1 MTGMWSN
8 ITDEDIENADN
19 TVQNPN
25 EGDIFGSGSMDEETE
40 PAAINDTIPLVDV
53 LDWNEKEHPRRSNGQ
68 FSTNK
73 DKNANI
79 APSARGTNYL
89 KVKGFSNKQK
99 LMNHWK
105 NGRTHRDEYPDLT
118 MEQYV
123 ATAVK
128 LAESPVGGDIL
139 GHIDKNDDVI
149 RYNVKTNDFVKASL
163 TKGIRTMFKPDEGF
177 KYYQRMLEGDLKHG
191 GRK

>member
-1 MTGMWSN
+1 M
-8 ITDEDIENADN
+8 E
-19 TVQNPN
+19 
-25 EGDIFGSGSMDEETE
+25 EETE
-40 PAAINDTIPLVDV
+40 PAAINDAIPFIDV
-53 LDWNEKEHPRRSNGQ
+53 FDDWNEEKHPRRNNGQ
-68 FSTNK
+68 FGSGSTSPN
-73 DKNANI
+73 KNANI
-79 APSARGTNYL
+79 APSAKGANRL

-139 GHIDKNDDVI
+139 GHIDKDGVVI
-149 RYNVKTNDFVKASL
+149 RYNRKTNDFVKADIK
-163 TKGIRTMFKPDEGF
+163 KGIRTMFKPKIGIN
-177 KYYQRMLEGDLKHG
+177 YYKGQREEDIEYG
-191 GRK
+191 GKG